1 MSDRAVFLLVEDN
14 ESDVILIQRAFVTAK
29 ILNPLFIVNSA
40 EDAMAYL
47 AGAGRYNNR
56 DEFPLPGLILLDLKL
71 PGLDGFDFLRWL
83 RQQPGIH
90 SLRVVVL
97 SSSDHVRD
105 IDQAYKVGANSFL
118 VKPVDFERF
127 VEVSL
132 ALNGYWIW
140 LDRAPDV
147 SRLPPVSPTVQEGL
161 SGGALPG
168 LVPTPTIP
176 PNSL

>member
-29 ILNPLFIVNSA
+29 VLNPLVIVNSS

-47 AGAGRYNNR
+47 AGAGRYTNR
-56 DEFPLPGLILLDLKL
+56 DEFPLPSLILLDLKL

-83 RQQPGIH
+83 RQQPGIQ
-90 SLRVVVL
+90 STRVVVL

-105 IDQAYKVGANSFL
+105 IDRAYKVGANSFL

-132 ALNGYWIW
+132 ALSGYWIW
-140 LDRAPDV
+140 LDRPPDV
-147 SRLPPVSPTVQEGL
+147 SRPPQVSPTSGESLTGSALTGL
-161 SGGALPG
+161 L
-168 LVPTPTIP
+168 PTPP
-176 PNSL
+176 VLPNSL